1 MSMKIG
7 SYGQKLWFDLVD
19 DEGEPLDLT
28 AATSVILYFKVG
40 SEVKE
45 FACTVEDIEGGQVS
59 YVIEDGDLDKAGTGE
74 FEIEV
79 NYEHQKFISEDKIT
93 EAIKKRVAP
102 DEG

>member
-1 MSMKIG
+1 MKVG

-28 AATSVILYFKVG
+28 NATNVILYLKVG
-40 SEVKE
+40 SVVKE
-45 FACTVEDIEGGQVS
+45 FACDIEDIKGGQVS
-59 YVIEDGDLDKAGTGE
+59 YVVEDGDLDKAGTGE
-74 FEIEV
+74 FEIEI

-102 DEG
+102 PEE